1 MLEQRLRAIPLF
13 RDLPD
18 ESLRSIAARLKGE
31 RYPRGAVIF
40 REGDAGDAMYLV
52 ESGQLEVTTGVG
64 GAEQALAYL
73 GPGSFV
79 GEIALLLGQ
88 PRSAT
93 LRVVIDA
100 DLWALHKQDL
110 EGLLAEYPSIAL
122 HFTRELGQRLVATS
136 HQAAPPKK
144 TPLTSVWG
152 TQWQDLMLALT
163 KQIEGSIGILPL
175 PGSLPVTEG
184 ASPLEML
191 ASQAGIRVIETG
203 LTEESLTE
211 DLSRAIAESDH
222 LLLIL
227 PEQLST
233 LARTALDLSDLTVSF
248 GSPPRW
254 LKDAVSATR
263 LLVCDG
269 SPESIQR
276 TARRL
281 TDRTVGLALSSGGS
295 RTLAHIGV
303 VRLLREAAIPMDMIA
318 GSSGGALVGALV
330 AAGWTNQRMAEFA
343 RKLGEVN
350 TWHNW
355 DINLPPRAGLI
366 KGRRARDL
374 IDGWLEGRH
383 FSDLE
388 IPLYVVATDLST
400 GEEVVFD
407 SGPVSDAVR
416 ASISIPGVA
425 NPWHY
430 QGRFL
435 VDGAAVSPLPAK
447 VLRDRGA
454 KYVIGSSVVRTADDP
469 SQPRFEK
476 MPHFLQIMTRI
487 ISSMETEQ
495 IKAEFPLVD
504 VLIHPSVFVDHAL
517 DFAQADNLIALGE
530 DAARQQLEACQRML
544 AVAKVLPGR
553 VESPAYPG

>member
-18 ESLRSIAARLKGE
+18 ESLRSIAARLNGE

-303 VRLLREAAIPMDMIA
+303 VRLLREAGIPVDMIA

-350 TWHNW
+350 TWRNW

-407 SGPVSDAVR
+407 SGPVADAVR